1 MKVLLP
7 GDVEPHPVNTP
18 TLTDSLS
25 TRPLSRLSLA
35 RIEKGLRAAYE
46 HTVNEPLPVRLA
58 ELVEQLGQQERSRD

>member
-25 TRPLSRLSLA
+25 ARPLNRLSLA
-35 RIEKGLRAAYE
+35 RIRQGLRAAYE
-46 HTVNEPLPVRLA
+46 PAINEPLPVRLA
-58 ELVEQLGQQERSRD
+58 ELVERLEEQARSRK